1 MRVLLAGLWARRG
14 LNLAAL
20 VMTVIALTAAVLGPM
35 YSRASGEHLLDS
47 RVAEQPHYASGLSVT
62 VPAMEK
68 SALGGLESYEAPA
81 PDTVL
86 EEASGIVDGK
96 DVADVDRFWGPER
109 RWLRDTGYSLEF
121 NERTFMAP
129 LYWREGMCDLAT
141 VDGRCPEAAGE
152 VLVQRTMADTMGVG
166 VGDVIPLAYQEVEI
180 KQRRVDGEPGT
191 FERYEATID
200 RTADLEVVGT
210 YTITD
215 PTSPDWFD
223 ESRFV
228 GFEKL
233 DPYAATGPQASSDP
247 ATPALLTAPA
257 SMTTQNYFGGV
268 DRVVDTSTIDLA
280 TMDAAQDALLAF
292 TNRAID
298 SRAINPGQDLQLT
311 PIFDDVRTER
321 ELLGR
326 VMVAALAPLVV
337 LALLLLF
344 TLVSAGAT
352 IRRPYI
358 ALAKLRG
365 HSRGQVFRFAVGEP
379 FLVVAL
385 AVPVALAVA
394 FTAARVIAREW
405 FVPGIPV
412 GPDGTTW
419 TALVLVVLAAAGF
432 SVVAALDVM
441 REPLSRA
448 LASALSL
455 RSSSRVA
462 LVLRVAVIA
471 VALATVVQLVTSDD
485 QSSQL
490 LALVSPMFIA
500 LSVAVGGAALLRVL
514 SRRWVARTVTRS
526 GTPAYLAARRLAR
539 RPDLANLMIPLLL
552 AVSVITFAGSA
563 SAVSD
568 DWRVSRARAE
578 VGADR
583 TFRTE
588 VSPGRLMQ
596 VTREVDPE
604 GRYLAAALVQK
615 EGDELSR
622 RLYVDTTRLAT
633 VAAWDDSWSDES
645 VSDLANRLAPPRD
658 RLTFTGREVALR
670 VSDVSLTSPT
680 DARPRLWLQYVNDEG
695 EQRNADLGEL
705 HNGADAATLVG
716 STPHC
721 DRACTVEKLFLTGES
736 SSVLDADGHLTLG
749 QVTVDGAPVDWGL
762 ETPGAWR
769 PARPFPVS
777 LVDPPVALGPA
788 QGGLDLDVYLGQ
800 LPEGS
805 GPSPVMVA
813 GIAAITPSSTPDVV
827 PAVVVDGTP
836 TPRVRHSGGGTAIDY
851 DADVAAGVALNGQEV
866 PTDVVARVA
875 ALPRVGTVGMMA
887 DLETSLVEF
896 EPPAGAVLLPELWA
910 TDDTPAAML
919 DAVRDAGVELTPVA
933 DLDDR
938 LASLRD
944 DAFSLGLR
952 LFLIVGLATLL
963 LAVYG
968 VFASAVLQSR
978 WRSYEVASLRV
989 VGVSQRSL
997 VRASVLEYVAML
1009 GVAVV
1014 LGLASAVVSVLLV
1027 LPSISLGQTD
1037 EFTPAPDYSVQWPLL
1052 ALVGVSLFVVATAI
1066 ALVVSRRTTRLG
1078 RPATLRWAEQ
1088 A

>member
-1 MRVLLAGLWARRG
+1 M
-14 LNLAAL
+14 
-20 VMTVIALTAAVLGPM
+20 
-35 YSRASGEHLLDS
+35 
-47 RVAEQPHYASGLSVT
+47 
-62 VPAMEK
+62 
-68 SALGGLESYEAPA
+68 
-81 PDTVL
+81 
-86 EEASGIVDGK
+86 
-96 DVADVDRFWGPER
+96 
-109 RWLRDTGYSLEF
+109 
-121 NERTFMAP
+121 
-129 LYWREGMCDLAT
+129 
-141 VDGRCPEAAGE
+141 
-152 VLVQRTMADTMGVG
+152 
-166 VGDVIPLAYQEVEI
+166 
-180 KQRRVDGEPGT
+180 
-191 FERYEATID
+191 
-200 RTADLEVVGT
+200 VGT
-210 YTITD
+210 YTIDD
-215 PTSPDWFD
+215 PTSPQWFD

-233 DPYAATGPQASSDP
+233 DPYAVTGPQASADP
-247 ATPALLTAPA
+247 ATPALLTAPGT
-257 SMTTQNYFGGV
+257 MTTQNYLGGV
-268 DRVVDTSTIDLA
+268 DRVVDTSKVDLA
-280 TMDAAQDALLAF
+280 TMGDAEHTLLAF
-292 TNRAID
+292 TNRALD
-298 SRAINPGQDLQLT
+298 SRALSPAQDLQLT
-311 PIFDDVRTER
+311 PIFDDVRVER

-344 TLVSAGAT
+344 ALVSAGAT

-385 AVPVALAVA
+385 AVPLALAIA

-405 FVPGIPV
+405 LVAGVPV
-412 GPDGTTW
+412 TADRATW
-419 TALVLVVLAAAGF
+419 TALVVVVLAAAGF

-462 LVLRVAVIA
+462 LVLRVAVVA
-471 VALATVVQLVTSDD
+471 VALAAVAQLLSSDD

-490 LALVSPMFIA
+490 LALLAPMFIA
-500 LSVAVGGAALLRVL
+500 LAVAVGGAALLRVL
-514 SRRWVARTVTRS
+514 SRRWVSRTMTRS

-578 VGADR
+578 LGADR

-588 VSPGRLMQ
+588 VSVGRLMQ
-596 VTREVDPE
+596 VTREVDPD

-615 EGDELSR
+615 EGDGLAR
-622 RLYVDTTRLAT
+622 RLYVDSTRLAT
-633 VAAWDDSWSDES
+633 VAAWDDSWSEES
-645 VSDLANRLAPPRD
+645 VSDLAARLSPPKD
-658 RLTFTGREVALR
+658 RLTFTGSRLTVAVR
-670 VSDVSLTSPT
+670 DVSLRSST
-680 DARPRLWLQYVNDEG
+680 DAKPRLWLQYVNDEG

-705 HNGADAATLVG
+705 RNGAAEVTLAG
-716 STPHC
+716 STPQC
-721 DRACTVEKLFLTGES
+721 TRSCTVEKLFLTGES
-736 SSVLDADGHLTLG
+736 SSVLDADGHLALG
-749 QVTVDGAPVDWGL
+749 EVTVDGSAVDWGL
-762 ETPGAWR
+762 ADPGAWR
-769 PARPFPVS
+769 AARPFPVS
-777 LVDPPVALGPA
+777 LVDAPVVLDPADGRLG
-788 QGGLDLDVYLGQ
+788 LDVYLGQ
-800 LPEGS
+800 LPPGS
-805 GPSPVMVA
+805 GPAPVMLA
-813 GIAAITPSSTPDVV
+813 GVAAITPATTPDVV

-836 TPRVRHSGGGTAIDY
+836 TPTVRHSGGGTALEY
-851 DADVAAGVALNGQEV
+851 DADVVAGVALNGKEV
-866 PTDVVARVA
+866 PTDVVARVR
-875 ALPRVGTVGMMA
+875 ALPLLGTQGMMA

-896 EPPAGAVLLPELWA
+896 EPPPGAVLLPELWA
-910 TDDTPAAML
+910 TDDTPAAVL
-919 DAVRDAGVELTPVA
+919 DAVRDAGVELTPID
-933 DLDDR
+933 DLDNR

-1014 LGLASAVVSVLLV
+1014 LGLASAVVSVRLV
-1027 LPSISLGQTD
+1027 LPSISLGPTD
-1037 EFTPAPDYSVQWPLL
+1037 EFTPAPDYSVQWLLL
-1052 ALVGVSLFVVATAI
+1052 ALVGAVLFVVAAGI

>member
-1 MRVLLAGLWARRG
+1 
-14 LNLAAL
+14 
-20 VMTVIALTAAVLGPM
+20 
-35 YSRASGEHLLDS
+35 
-47 RVAEQPHYASGLSVT
+47 
-62 VPAMEK
+62 
-68 SALGGLESYEAPA
+68 
-81 PDTVL
+81 
-86 EEASGIVDGK
+86 
-96 DVADVDRFWGPER
+96 
-109 RWLRDTGYSLEF
+109 
-121 NERTFMAP
+121 
-129 LYWREGMCDLAT
+129 
-141 VDGRCPEAAGE
+141 
-152 VLVQRTMADTMGVG
+152 
-166 VGDVIPLAYQEVEI
+166 
-180 KQRRVDGEPGT
+180 
-191 FERYEATID
+191 
-200 RTADLEVVGT
+200 
-210 YTITD
+210 
-215 PTSPDWFD
+215 
-223 ESRFV
+223 
-228 GFEKL
+228 
-233 DPYAATGPQASSDP
+233 
-247 ATPALLTAPA
+247 
-257 SMTTQNYFGGV
+257 MTTQNYVGGV
-268 DRVVDTSTIDLA
+268 DRLVDTSAIDLA
-280 TMDAAQDALLAF
+280 TMDATEHALGQF
-292 TNRAID
+292 TGRAID

-311 PIFDDVRTER
+311 PIFDAVRGER
-321 ELLGR
+321 EQLGR
-326 VMVAALAPLVV
+326 VMIAALAPLVV

-344 TLVSAGAT
+344 ALVSAGAT
-352 IRRPYI
+352 TRRPYI

-385 AVPVALAVA
+385 AVPVALAVG
-394 FTAARVIAREW
+394 FTAARLIAREW
-405 FVPGIPV
+405 LVAGIPV
-412 GPDGTTW
+412 APDRATW
-419 TALVLVVLAAAGF
+419 TALVVVVLAAAGF

-462 LVLRVAVIA
+462 LVLRVAVVA
-471 VALATVVQLVTSDD
+471 VALATVVQLLTSDD

-490 LALVSPMFIA
+490 LALLAPTFIA

-514 SRRWVARTVTRS
+514 SHRWVSRTATRS

-578 VGADR
+578 VGADQ

-615 EGDELSR
+615 EGDGPAR
-622 RLYVDTTRLAT
+622 RLYVDSTRLAT
-633 VAAWDDSWSDES
+633 VAAWDDSWSDAS
-645 VSDLANRLAPPRD
+645 VSDLAARLAPPQH
-658 RLTFTGREVALR
+658 RLTFTGREVAVR
-670 VSDVSLTSPT
+670 VSDVSLTSST
-680 DARPRLWLQYVNDEG
+680 DARPRLWLQYVNDDG

-705 HNGADAATLVG
+705 RNHAGETTLAG
-716 STPHC
+716 MTPQC
-721 DRACTVEKLFLTGES
+721 ARSCTVEKLFLTGES
-736 SSVLDADGHLTLG
+736 SSVLDADGHLALG
-749 QVTVDGAPVDWGL
+749 EVRVDGAPADWGL
-762 ETPGAWR
+762 ATPGAWR

-777 LVDPPVALGPA
+777 LVDAPVVLDPADGRLGVE
-788 QGGLDLDVYLGQ
+788 VYLGQ
-800 LPEGS
+800 LPPGD
-805 GPSPVMVA
+805 GPAPVMRA
-813 GIAAITPSSTPDVV
+813 GIAAITPATTPDVV
-827 PAVVVDGTP
+827 PAVVVQGTP
-836 TPRVRHSGGGTAIDY
+836 TPGARQSGGGTALAY
-851 DADVAAGVALNGQEV
+851 DEDVVVGVALNGQPV
-866 PTDVVARVA
+866 PTDVVARVR
-875 ALPRVGTVGMMA
+875 ALPLVGGVGMMA

-919 DAVRDAGVELTPVA
+919 AAVRDAGVELTPVA
-933 DLDDR
+933 TLDDR
-938 LASLRD
+938 LTALRD

-1014 LGLASAVVSVLLV
+1014 LGLASAVLAVVLV
-1027 LPSISLGQTD
+1027 LPSISLGPTD
-1037 EFTPAPDYSVQWPLL
+1037 EFTPPPDYAVQWPLL
-1052 ALVGVSLFVVATAI
+1052 ALVGTVLFVVATAI

-1078 RPATLRWAEQ
+1078 RPAILRWAEQ
-1088 A
+1088 G

>member
-109 RWLRDTGYSLEF
+109 RWLRDTGYSLKF

-166 VGDVIPLAYQEVEI
+166 VGDSISLAYQEAAL
-180 KQRRVDGEPGT
+180 KKRHVDGHLEK
-191 FERYEATID
+191 YEATID

-933 DLDDR
+933 DLDER